1 MMTRLALAAALL
13 LTAAAASAQVQ
24 VKDAW
29 ARATLQGQTAT
40 GAFMTLTAPDGAKL
54 VGVSSPVAGH
64 SEVHEMVMDGSVMKM
79 RPIAALELP
88 AGRAVELKPGG
99 YHLMLMDLKRALK
112 PGEKVP
118 VELRFETRDRKLI
131 TQPLEIDVAARAP
144 GAAPS
149 AAGTAHKH

>member
-1 MMTRLALAAALL
+1 MTRLLLAAALL
-13 LTAAAASAQVQ
+13 LTTAAASAQVQ

-64 SEVHEMVMDGSVMKM
+64 AEVHEMVMDGSVMKM
-79 RPIAALELP
+79 RPIATLELP

-99 YHLMLMDLKRALK
+99 YHLMLMDLKRALSA
-112 PGEKVP
+112 GEKIP
-118 VELRFETRDRKLI
+118 VELRFETRDRKLV
-131 TQPLEIDVAARAP
+131 TQPLQIDVAARAP
-144 GAAPS
+144 GAAQS
-149 AAGTAHKH
+149 STGAAHKH